1 MSPVVHLMDLDEVP
15 YGLCSP
21 VHAGGEQGTPRL
33 VQSPRARIYSIPLDQ
48 VVDGVV
54 VSVFGRDDDVVNLAN
69 GRTGMGRVRA
79 SGPAACEEERHCDAR
94 TVGSIWPR
102 ETIASSR
109 TSFPARTA
117 SSSVRA
123 RKKSNPA
130 PASVRNLAR
139 IWSVHPGIQLHEKPQ
154 AAR

>member
-69 GRTGMGRVRA
+69 GHGA
-79 SGPAACEEERHCDAR
+79 SE
-94 TVGSIWPR
+94 
-102 ETIASSR
+102 
-109 TSFPARTA
+109 
-117 SSSVRA
+117 SVRA
-123 RKKSNPA
+123 C
-130 PASVRNLAR
+130 SVRGGASLRCPYRGFDLAT
-139 IWSVHPGIQLHEKPQ
+139 
-154 AAR
+154 